1 MDRDIRLA
9 LLGDHEAA
17 KRLTDAGVLVP
28 CPCCGGN
35 ARVRYTWNGSD
46 PLGYIS
52 NMYMRSKP
60 GFVMCN
66 KCGLQTSKNMRAC
79 RAVSKWNTR
88 APILSESE
96 LKNLCKG
103 GEED

>member
-1 MDRDIRLA
+1 MTDTEKA
-9 LLGDHEAA
+9 LLGDREAA

-35 ARVRYTWNGSD
+35 ARVRYIGNGSG

-52 NMYMRSKP
+52 NVYMRSKP
-60 GFVMCN
+60 GFVMCD
-66 KCGLQTSKNMRAC
+66 KCELQTSRNMRAC

-88 APILSESE
+88 APILSERE
-96 LKNLCKG
+96 MEMLYGKENP
-103 GEED
+103 